1 MPLMAVPR
9 KRAEI
14 LIGKALR
21 DAAGATLDRYLMVGD
36 ARPSDLAVSYLTRT
50 LARVWRMTIRDEG
63 RKVLKAIGDLQTKAA
78 DDDLWRQFVEEYIRL
93 YGGQA
98 IADILETTRRQI
110 IEAVRAGVAEGKGVD
125 VIAKEVREAIPR
137 MTRVRAAIIARTEA
151 HSAAQFASI
160 ETAKRSRFPLVK
172 VWNSVSDPRTRDFGE
187 GDGVVDQA
195 NHRAMNGVTV
205 PLSEPFM
212 VPNKWGGFDPMQF
225 PGDQAAPAYQCVN
238 CRCALTYKRAVRV
251 V

>member
-1 MPLMAVPR
+1 MAVPR

-21 DAAGATLDRYLMVGD
+21 DAAGATLDRYLAVGD
-36 ARPSDLAVSYLTRT
+36 AQPSDMAVAYLART
-50 LARVWRMTIRDEG
+50 LSRIWRVTIRNEG
-63 RKVLKAIGDLQTKAA
+63 RKVLKAIGDMQTKAA

-110 IEAVRAGVAEGKGVD
+110 IEAVKEGLSEGKGVD
-125 VIAKEVREAIPR
+125 VIAKEVRDRIPQ
-137 MTRVRAAIIARTEA
+137 MTRYRAVIIARTET

-160 ETAKRSRFPLVK
+160 QTAKRSRFPLVK
-172 VWNSVSDPRTRDFGE
+172 VWSSVSDPRTRDFGE
-187 GDGVVDQA
+187 GDGIADQA
-195 NHRAMNGVTV
+195 NHRAMNGVSV

-212 VPNKWGGFDPMQF
+212 VPNKFGGFDPMQF
-225 PGDQAAPAYQCVN
+225 PGDQSAPAYQCVN
-238 CRCALTYKRAVRV
+238 CRCSLTYKRAVRV